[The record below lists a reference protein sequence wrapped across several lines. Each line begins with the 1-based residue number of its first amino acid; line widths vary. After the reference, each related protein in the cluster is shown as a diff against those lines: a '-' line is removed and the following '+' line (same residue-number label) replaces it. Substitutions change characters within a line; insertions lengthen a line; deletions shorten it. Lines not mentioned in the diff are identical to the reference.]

1 MILCVT
7 PNAALDRTLIV
18 PGLRLGET
26 FHPAR
31 TYVAAGGKGV
41 NVARV
46 LRLLGGEACCLGLL
60 GGYGGH
66 LAAELAEQEGL
77 RCAWTMTDRETRTCV
92 ILVDPDAGQATGIYE
107 IGGAA
112 SLDDWNRLQID
123 VLRECARATDV
134 CICGRIPEGIPTEAL
149 THLIKDL
156 GARKCR
162 VWVDVSGA
170 ALESALKAKPFA
182 VKVNSREAGQI
193 LGREIQ
199 DAAGAVAAAL
209 DLQRS
214 GTHLAAL
221 TLGASGAVLASVDG
235 RWHAQSAPIKAL
247 SAVGSGDAFL
257 AALVVAFDSRMA
269 LSECLRHAV
278 AAGTSNA
285 LCAVGGQFSIEE
297 FKTVLKNV
305 VCQPI

>member
-26 FHPAR
+26 FHPTRA
-31 TYVAAGGKGV
+31 YVAAGGKGI

-46 LRLLGGEACCLGLL
+46 VRRLGGEACCLGLL
-60 GGYGGH
+60 GGHSGQ
-66 LAAELAEQEGL
+66 LATELAEQEGL
-77 RCAWTMTDRETRTCV
+77 RCAWTITNRETRTCV

-107 IGGAA
+107 TGGEA
-112 SLDDWNRLQID
+112 SPGDWERLQTD

-134 CICGRIPEGIPTEAL
+134 CISGSIPEGIPTEAL

-156 GARKCR
+156 GARRCR
-162 VWVDVSGA
+162 VWVDVSGVA
-170 ALESALKAKPFA
+170 LKSALEAKPFA
-182 VKVNSREAGQI
+182 VKVNCGEAGQL
-193 LGREIQ
+193 LGSEIQ
-199 DAAGAVAAAL
+199 DVEGAAAAAQHL
-209 DLQRS
+209 RRS
-214 GTHLAAL
+214 GTRLAAL
-221 TLGASGAVLASVDG
+221 TLGASGAVLASADG
-235 RWHAQSAPIKAL
+235 QWHAQPASIKAL

-257 AALVVAFDSRMA
+257 AALVVAFESGMPV
-269 LSECLRHAV
+269 SECLRRAV

-285 LCAVGGQFSIEE
+285 LCVQGGQFSQEQ
-297 FKTVLKNV
+297 FKAVLERV